1 MNEDSKIA
9 QDDLKELVDLVL
21 RSTVTQAPASQ
32 EVELLTNGDFENEY
46 TGWEVTNGGSGWAI
60 KTSDNGDGINWCESS
75 YALCTM
81 SQTVTLADKGISAE
95 KIDAGNVTC
104 NASAEM
110 RSASEDYNSTG
121 KGGRVCDVTVQM
133 LDANGTVL
141 KTITVLNDLNYY
153 GEWTP
158 FSVTDQLAVG
168 TRQLKYIVRGEDYLN
183 WTGTFG
189 PRFRN
194 LSMKVK

>member
-1 MNEDSKIA
+1 
-9 QDDLKELVDLVL
+9 
-21 RSTVTQAPASQ
+21 
-32 EVELLTNGDFENEY
+32 
-46 TGWEVTNGGSGWAI
+46 
-60 KTSDNGDGINWCESS
+60 
-75 YALCTM
+75 
-81 SQTVTLADKGISAE
+81 
-95 KIDAGNVTC
+95 
-104 NASAEM
+104 
-110 RSASEDYNSTG
+110 
-121 KGGRVCDVTVQM
+121 M